1 MAEIENIRDI
11 LGGRDLEIYD
21 SAFEEGKSEG
31 ISEERSRKDA
41 QIVSDFADVA
51 MTHLHENDVSPEEAV
66 EKVVALKHYRDLVLE
81 EVMRRLAEKQPR

>member
-1 MAEIENIRDI
+1 MEEIESIRDL

-21 SAFEEGKSEG
+21 SACEEATAKF
-31 ISEERSRKDA
+31 
-41 QIVSDFADVA
+41 VSDFANVVMDK
-51 MTHLHENDVSPEEAV
+51 LSENDISPEDAV